1 MFEYM
6 HTVLNGLKAWVTG
19 EVNKLL
25 SKIDAVR
32 AVASRASNTAT
43 KNKNSIWEL
52 RDSLSSVTANT
63 ELAHNVASSA
73 RYTAE
78 TAQST
83 AETAQS
89 TAETAQS
96 TAEAARR
103 EAYNAFD
110 KAEAA
115 EDAAIAQLNYNN
127 GHFYTRSDAK
137 TPLTLMSIRSIG
149 TFMFY
154 DYTLGGYIIACVNS
168 GNKYSINGVVLEK
181 AVHHISSG
189 WHTNLDDTTF
199 TFHIQEV
206 NNVILQSSTIS
217 STKQFKITV
226 DDTGTLSATE
236 VTTS

>member
-25 SKIDAVR
+25 SKIDAVGV
-32 AVASRASNTAT
+32 VANRASNAAT
-43 KNKNSIWEL
+43 KNKNAIA
-52 RDSLSSVTANT
+52 SLNKKLNSVANGVN
-63 ELAHNVASSA
+63 E
-73 RYTAE
+73 
-78 TAQST
+78 AQST

-96 TAEAARR
+96 IAETARH

-115 EDAAIAQLNYNN
+115 EDTADAAIAQLNYDN
-127 GHFYTRSDAK
+127 GHFYTRSDLK
-137 TPLTLMSIRSIG
+137 TPLNLRSIMSMG

-154 DYTLGGYIIACVNS
+154 DYTLGGYIIASAGRANEYFIS
-168 GNKYSINGVVLEK
+168 GVVLEG
-181 AVHHISSG
+181 AVHYIASDR
-189 WHTNLDDTTF
+189 HTNLDDTTF
-199 TFHIQEV
+199 TFHIQQV
-206 NNVILQSSTIS
+206 NNVILQSSTIN

-236 VTTS
+236 VTT